1 MPSPHDRLTSVGCIL
16 FGVFALS
23 ASGLV
28 GSPDLPLLALVGLAT
43 LAVLWA
49 VAAKRRHVAAV
60 ALTGASRDA
69 GRSDARDLIRMDS
82 DRG

>member
-1 MPSPHDRLTSVGCIL
+1 MPCPRDTLTSVGCIF
-16 FGVFALS
+16 FGVFAIS

-28 GSPDLPLLALVGLAT
+28 GNPDLPLLALVGLAT

-49 VAAKRRHVAAV
+49 VAAKRWHVAGV
-60 ALTGASRDA
+60 TLTRASREV

-82 DRG
+82 DKG

>member
-23 ASGLV
+23 ASGLA

-49 VAAKRRHVAAV
+49 VAAKRWHLAGMTHTRPLPEVAP
-60 ALTGASRDA
+60 
-69 GRSDARDLIRMDS
+69 SDARDLIRLDS
-82 DRG
+82 DKG

>member
-1 MPSPHDRLTSVGCIL
+1 MPSPRDTLTSVGCIV

-49 VAAKRRHVAAV
+49 VAAKRWYVAAV
-60 ALTGASRDA
+60 TPTGASRDV
-69 GRSDARDLIRMDS
+69 GPTLGI
-82 DRG
+82 

>member
-16 FGVFALS
+16 VGVFALS

-49 VAAKRRHVAAV
+49 VAAKRWHVAAV
-60 ALTGASRDA
+60 ALTGASPV

-82 DRG
+82 DKG

>member
-28 GSPDLPLLALVGLAT
+28 GSPDLPLLALVGLVTVAIVWT
-43 LAVLWA
+43 L
-49 VAAKRRHVAAV
+49 AAKRWHVARVTLAHSQRQVAV
-60 ALTGASRDA
+60 
-69 GRSDARDLIRMDS
+69 SDAQDLIRMDS